1 MQSNVNVSKAMTIT
15 LPKELPPE
23 PVFKEGIRRAPDRG
37 LNLSKNEIK
46 TALKN
51 ALRYIPAELHEKLAP
66 EFLEEL
72 KSRGRIYGYRYRP
85 QGEIKAK
92 PIHEYKGNT
101 LEGKALQVHDR
112 Q

>member
-46 TALKN
+46 N
-51 ALRYIPAELHEKLAP
+51 C
-66 EFLEEL
+66 FEECIAIY
-72 KSRGRIYGYRYRP
+72 SRGI
-85 QGEIKAK
+85 A
-92 PIHEYKGNT
+92 
-101 LEGKALQVHDR
+101 
-112 Q
+112 